1 MRSTIVKGKNDGI
14 RIELGSDVD
23 IICHV
28 MDIGKC
34 LDYLIYEVELNGQE
48 LIAFLEKFKLA
59 DKYKTLIN
67 VKFSYFVTAYDW

>member
-14 RIELGSDVD
+14 RIDLGSDVD

-28 MDIGKC
+28 MNIGKC

-48 LIAFLEKFKLA
+48 LIAFLDKFKLA

-67 VKFSYFVTAYDW
+67 VKFSYVVTAYDW

>member
-48 LIAFLEKFKLA
+48 LIAFLEKFNLA

-67 VKFSYFVTAYDW
+67 VEFSFFVTAYDW

>member
-1 MRSTIVKGKNDGI
+1 MRSTIIRGKNDGL

-34 LDYLIYEVELNGQE
+34 IDYLIYEVELNGQE
-48 LIAFLEKFKLA
+48 LIAFLEKFNLA

-67 VKFSYFVTAYDW
+67 VEFSYFVTAYDW

>member
-48 LIAFLEKFKLA
+48 LIAFLEKFNLA

-67 VKFSYFVTAYDW
+67 VEFSYFVIAYDW

>member
-23 IICHV
+23 IICRV

-34 LDYLIYEVELNGQE
+34 IDYLIYEVELNGQE

-67 VKFSYFVTAYDW
+67 VEFSYFVTAYDW

>member
-48 LIAFLEKFKLA
+48 LIAFLEKFNLA

-67 VKFSYFVTAYDW
+67 VEFSYFC

>member
-48 LIAFLEKFKLA
+48 LIAFLEKFNLA

-67 VKFSYFVTAYDW
+67 VEFSYFVTAYDW

>member
-23 IICHV
+23 IICYV

-48 LIAFLEKFKLA
+48 LIAFLEKFNLA

-67 VKFSYFVTAYDW
+67 VEFSYFVTAYDW

>member
-48 LIAFLEKFKLA
+48 LIAFLEKFKLV

-67 VKFSYFVTAYDW
+67 VEFSYFVTAYDW

>member
-14 RIELGSDVD
+14 RIELGSDAD

-48 LIAFLEKFKLA
+48 LIAFLEKFNLA

-67 VKFSYFVTAYDW
+67 VEFSYFVTAYDW

>member
-34 LDYLIYEVELNGQE
+34 IDYLIYEVELNGQE
-48 LIAFLEKFKLA
+48 LIAFLEKFNLA

-67 VKFSYFVTAYDW
+67 VEFSYFVTAYDW

>member
-67 VKFSYFVTAYDW
+67 VEFSYFVTAYDW

>member
-14 RIELGSDVD
+14 RIDLGSDVD

-28 MDIGKC
+28 MNIGKC
-34 LDYLIYEVELNGQE
+34 LDYLIYEVKLNGQE
-48 LIAFLEKFKLA
+48 LIAFLDKFKLA

-67 VKFSYFVTAYDW
+67 VKFSYVVTAYDW

>member
-48 LIAFLEKFKLA
+48 LIAFLEKFNLA

-67 VKFSYFVTAYDW
+67 VEFSYFVTAYD

>member
-1 MRSTIVKGKNDGI
+1 MRSTIIRGKNDGL

-48 LIAFLEKFKLA
+48 LIAFLEKFNLA

-67 VKFSYFVTAYDW
+67 VEFSYFVTAYDW

>member
-14 RIELGSDVD
+14 RIEFGSDVD

-48 LIAFLEKFKLA
+48 LIAFLEKFNLA

-67 VKFSYFVTAYDW
+67 VEFSYFVTAYDW

>member
-1 MRSTIVKGKNDGI
+1 MRSTIIRGKNDGL

-34 LDYLIYEVELNGQE
+34 IDYLIYEVELNGQE

-67 VKFSYFVTAYDW
+67 VEFSYFVTAYDW

>member
-1 MRSTIVKGKNDGI
+1 MRSTKVKGKNDGI

-48 LIAFLEKFKLA
+48 LIAFLEKFNLA

-67 VKFSYFVTAYDW
+67 VEFSYFVTAYDW

>member
-28 MDIGKC
+28 MDIGKS

-48 LIAFLEKFKLA
+48 LIAFLEKFNLA

-67 VKFSYFVTAYDW
+67 VEFSYFVTAYDW

>member
-34 LDYLIYEVELNGQE
+34 IDYLIYEVELNGQE

-67 VKFSYFVTAYDW
+67 VEFSYFVTAYDW

>member
-23 IICHV
+23 IICQV

-48 LIAFLEKFKLA
+48 LIAFLEKFNLA

-67 VKFSYFVTAYDW
+67 VEFSYFVTAYDW